1 MINPYGVQREYG
13 LWLEDV
19 EQRQGQ
25 ARGLAHE
32 VGRGQRRKGAADAEL
47 RLSLLAQPAHEQ
59 APSPRGGM
67 ALVSLLRELW
77 LRLRPARETYA

>member
-19 EQRQGQ
+19 ERRDGR

-32 VGRGQRRKGAADAEL
+32 VGRARRCKDAADAEL
-47 RLSLLAQPAHEQ
+47 RLSLSAQPAHEQ
-59 APSPRGGM
+59 APPQRGRA
-67 ALVSLLRELW
+67 ALVRLLGV